1 MLLVVTA
8 LALVVTVPLAG
19 GNLARLADIR
29 VRAVWAVL
37 LAAAIQVGITQIPG
51 GSHWVHA
58 ALHIFSYVLDA
69 YFLFANRR
77 LAGVPI
83 VALGAALNV
92 AAITSN
98 AGVMPASSSALRIA
112 GIATRRL
119 RQLCTP
125 AHAHLAF
132 LGDVIP
138 VPGPWPI
145 GNVLSVGDLII
156 FVGALVVL
164 HHACASRL
172 LPRVRRA
179 AQADRLLVQNR
190 YAGSVRN
197 SIRSGDSATRS
208 KISRVSSGRPAC
220 QISSPTCSRILP
232 VSSSSTSRTSSG
244 VTWRPSSS
252 FRRDGSTARSECARS
267 RRSRRPPSSS

>member
-8 LALVVTVPLAG
+8 LALVISVPLAG
-19 GNLARLADIR
+19 GRLTRLADIR

-51 GSHWVHA
+51 GSHLLHVL
-58 ALHIFSYVLDA
+58 LHIFSYVLDA

-98 AGVMPASSSALRIA
+98 GGVMPASSTALRIA
-112 GIATRRL
+112 GIAERAGFDNSAHV
-119 RQLCTP
+119 
-125 AHAHLAF
+125 AHAHLAL
-132 LGDVIP
+132 LGDIIP

-145 GNVLSVGDLII
+145 GNVLSIGDLII
-156 FVGALVVL
+156 FVGALIVL

-172 LPRVRRA
+172 LPRTAKA
-179 AQADRLLVQNR
+179 AN
-190 YAGSVRN
+190 
-197 SIRSGDSATRS
+197 ATNAATAANAANAANAAVAS
-208 KISRVSSGRPAC
+208 EPA
-220 QISSPTCSRILP
+220 
-232 VSSSSTSRTSSG
+232 
-244 VTWRPSSS
+244 
-252 FRRDGSTARSECARS
+252 
-267 RRSRRPPSSS
+267 